1 MKTQTQQPV
10 HSRARAIR
18 GLAAIAVTAIITTLT
33 MPAAHAGLFDAVKTK
48 VTKARAKVSER
59 IVGGIGDRQ
68 VMGAIID
75 SARPVIDLVL
85 ERKREYDAFDAEAFR
100 DELLAA
106 VDNIANMQT
115 MLVGRVGPG
124 ISRLQD
130 KLISAHPMVLF
141 ALSETPL
148 TELLDKTEGMAP
160 ELQTLVRITTDAIHH
175 LEASTPADRLR
186 QLSALGMSAAA
197 PAYVSCKFVL
207 DNIFEE
213 DIDMLNLLR
222 LRVKQMSGVAKIA
235 LLVLPKSQTIG
246 VNVVGGATVSIPN
259 PLTPMIAG
267 LKKAADEYYELSE
280 NWTEKFDAC
289 QQEQLNERLSDFL
302 AAQGY

>member
-1 MKTQTQQPV
+1 MKTQTQQPI
-10 HSRARAIR
+10 HSKARAIR
-18 GLAAIAVTAIITTLT
+18 GLAAIAVTAIITTFT
-33 MPAAHAGLFDAVKTK
+33 MSAAHAGFLDAAKNK
-48 VTKARAKVSER
+48 ASKARAKVSQS
-59 IVGGIGDRQ
+59 VGGGIGDRQ

-75 SARPVIDLVL
+75 SAQPVIDLVL
-85 ERKREYDAFDAEAFR
+85 QRKREYEAFDAEAFR

-130 KLISAHPMVLF
+130 KLTDAHPMVLF

-160 ELQTLVRITTDAIHH
+160 ELQTLVRITTDAIYHV
-175 LEASTPADRLR
+175 EASAPADRLR

-197 PAYVSCKFVL
+197 PDYVSCKFVL
-207 DNIFEE
+207 DNISED
-213 DIDMLNLLR
+213 DIDMINLSR
-222 LRVKQMSGVAKIA
+222 LRAKQISGVAKIA
-235 LLVLPKSQTIG
+235 LEVLPKSQTIG

-259 PLTPMIAG
+259 PLMPLTAG
-267 LKKAADEYYELSE
+267 LKKAADDYRGISE
-280 NWTEKFDAC
+280 KWTEKFDDC

-302 AAQGY
+302 AVQGY